1 MRTSA
6 LVMAAALVAPPMP
19 SPGRLY
25 TAALPQKSAGAG
37 GPVHSEG
44 GSRTTLLIAGGAV
57 LAFAGGLGIGGVRR
71 RSLRRR
77 SAAERPEPS
86 EAPVPTAET
95 AAPAAATTAPAE
107 RAAASIAETAA
118 TEAAAARAAAP
129 AASAPRAPAPAP
141 RRAAPAAA
149 PRSRPRPAAPPE
161 DPVFAAR
168 VRWPEGTESV
178 WRAEITWQ
186 SGYRRSEF
194 RVLARAPGSKK
205 PTVLATSP
213 EFRNLMKDP
222 ADTPRPE
229 LASAVKGLMHAL
241 VKQGWTPVAPGG
253 RWFNRRFVWNGPAP
267 PPGV

>member
-1 MRTSA
+1 
-6 LVMAAALVAPPMP
+6 MAAALVAPPTP
-19 SPGRLY
+19 SLGSLY
-25 TAALPQKSAGAG
+25 EAALPQKSAEPG
-37 GPVHSEG
+37 GRVHSEG

-57 LAFAGGLGIGGVRR
+57 VAFAGGLGIGGLRR

-77 SAAERPEPS
+77 SAAEPPQPG

-95 AAPAAATTAPAE
+95 ATPAADTTAPAE

-118 TEAAAARAAAP
+118 ANAAAEAAAARAAAP

-141 RRAAPAAA
+141 RRATPAAA
-149 PRSRPRPAAPPE
+149 PRRPRPPALPE

-168 VRWPEGTESV
+168 VRWPEGTEAA

-194 RVLARAPGSKK
+194 RVLATAPGSKK
-205 PTVLATSP
+205 HTVLATSP

-229 LASAVKGLMHAL
+229 LTSAVKALMDAL